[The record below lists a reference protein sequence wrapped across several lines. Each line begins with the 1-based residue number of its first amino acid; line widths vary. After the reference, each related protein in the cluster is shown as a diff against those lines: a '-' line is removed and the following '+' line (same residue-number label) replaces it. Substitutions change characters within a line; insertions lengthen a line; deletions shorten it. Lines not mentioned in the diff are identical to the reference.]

1 MCIRDST
8 DYSMAGR
15 TYRYTDKNILYPF
28 GYGLTYGTISYSGAK
43 TEQETSAVLDDVTV
57 CTKVKNESAY
67 PLHESVE
74 VYVKYKNAQSGEPG
88 FQLKGIACVELQ
100 AGEEKEAVSGERP
113 GFDVAA
119 PFLEALVD
127 FFEKERLR
135 RVERFAHG
143 RLDDRD
149 VVAPKAEPILIVGE
163 KRDGVG
169 ESEAHGKKT
178 FGKISKILAKT
189 KKPR

>member
-1 MCIRDST
+1 MSI
-8 DYSMAGR
+8 
-15 TYRYTDKNILYPF
+15 F
-28 GYGLTYGTISYSGAK
+28 
-43 TEQETSAVLDDVTV
+43 V
-57 CTKVKNESAY
+57 
-67 PLHESVE
+67 
-74 VYVKYKNAQSGEPG
+74 
-88 FQLKGIACVELQ
+88 ACVRSRIRE
-100 AGEEKEAVSGERP
+100 ASIGEKEAVSGERP